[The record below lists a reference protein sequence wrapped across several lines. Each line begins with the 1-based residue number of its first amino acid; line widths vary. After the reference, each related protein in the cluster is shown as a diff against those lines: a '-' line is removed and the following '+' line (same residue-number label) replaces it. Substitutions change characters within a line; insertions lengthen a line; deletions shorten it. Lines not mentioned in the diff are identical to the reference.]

1 LPREKDISKI
11 RNIGITAHIDAGKTT
26 TTERILYYT
35 KKVHRMGEVHDGAA
49 SMDWMAQEKER
60 GITITSAA
68 TTINWQDHQVNII
81 DTPGHVDFTAE
92 VERSLRVL
100 DGALALFCA
109 VGGVE
114 PQSETVWKQADR
126 YHVPRLA
133 FVNKMD
139 RVGADFDRV
148 IRMMKERLKANP
160 IPIQIP
166 MGSGE
171 LFNGLIDLIKM
182 KAVIYNEQSLGAL
195 WEEIEIPQDVLPG
208 AIEAR
213 NKMLEAIS
221 DYDDEIMEMVL
232 ENNENDIS
240 VDKIRSAI
248 RKATIECSIQ
258 PVLCGSAFKNKG
270 VQRLLDA
277 IVFYLPSPLDVPP
290 ITGIH
295 PTKNRDEIR
304 KPDDSEPFSALA
316 FKIQTDPYVGKLT
329 YIRVYSG
336 SAKTGMQLLN
346 TTTGKKER
354 LGRVLRMF
362 ANKREE
368 IEQLYTGDIVAAV
381 GLKNTRTGDT
391 MCNEGKPIILEKMT
405 FPEPVIGISIE
416 PKTKADQERISEAL
430 QALSDEDPTF
440 KVSSNEETGQ
450 TIISGMGELH
460 LDVLVDRMVREF
472 KVSANVGKPHVAYRE
487 TITKPA
493 RCEGRFVRQSGGHGQ
508 YGHVVL
514 EIAPNLK
521 GGYVFENKI
530 IAGAI
535 PKEYIPAVDKGIQE
549 AMKSGVLSGY
559 PMNDIK
565 AALVDGSFHEVDSS
579 EIAFRV
585 AGSMALQEGA
595 KKAGPALME
604 PIMRIEIVVPEIYMG
619 DVMGD
624 LVSRRGKVNGIDV
637 RGDGQVIDG
646 EAPLAELFGYA
657 TDLRSL
663 TQGRAIFTM
672 EFDHYAELPEK
683 IAKTKIAMKF

>member
-1 LPREKDISKI
+1 
-11 RNIGITAHIDAGKTT
+11 
-26 TTERILYYT
+26 
-35 KKVHRMGEVHDGAA
+35 
-49 SMDWMAQEKER
+49 
-60 GITITSAA
+60 
-68 TTINWQDHQVNII
+68 
-81 DTPGHVDFTAE
+81 
-92 VERSLRVL
+92 
-100 DGALALFCA
+100 
-109 VGGVE
+109 
-114 PQSETVWKQADR
+114 
-126 YHVPRLA
+126 
-133 FVNKMD
+133 
-139 RVGADFDRV
+139 
-148 IRMMKERLKANP
+148 
-160 IPIQIP
+160 
-166 MGSGE
+166 
-171 LFNGLIDLIKM
+171 
-182 KAVIYNEQSLGAL
+182 
-195 WEEIEIPQDVLPG
+195 
-208 AIEAR
+208 
-213 NKMLEAIS
+213 
-221 DYDDEIMEMVL
+221 MEMVL

-514 EIAPNLK
+514 EIAPNLT
-521 GGYVFENKI
+521 GG
-530 IAGAI
+530 
-535 PKEYIPAVDKGIQE
+535 
-549 AMKSGVLSGY
+549 
-559 PMNDIK
+559 
-565 AALVDGSFHEVDSS
+565 
-579 EIAFRV
+579 
-585 AGSMALQEGA
+585 
-595 KKAGPALME
+595 
-604 PIMRIEIVVPEIYMG
+604 
-619 DVMGD
+619 
-624 LVSRRGKVNGIDV
+624 
-637 RGDGQVIDG
+637 
-646 EAPLAELFGYA
+646 
-657 TDLRSL
+657 
-663 TQGRAIFTM
+663 
-672 EFDHYAELPEK
+672 
-683 IAKTKIAMKF
+683 

>member
-1 LPREKDISKI
+1 
-11 RNIGITAHIDAGKTT
+11 
-26 TTERILYYT
+26 
-35 KKVHRMGEVHDGAA
+35 MGEVHDGAA